1 MTVRVRR
8 LQPACRCDHKDGAG
22 RSVGSGGSGGSGRSG
37 RGFHRIRV
45 IYPTYLTD
53 LTDLTDPTKVVRVRQ
68 LAAKVQTAH
77 EREGFAERQRPVL
90 EAFRQCDL
98 RLRPQENAGP
108 TAAAIRWRE
117 QEHLHVAHSWSAYR
131 KETWRALMG
140 RCDDMAAGDG
150 IEPDLTP
157 EPLRV
162 RSHDQMP
169 PVMPV
174 LGEVLVRRWSPSGD
188 RPAEF
193 YVIDLTTEKPLDGPF
208 STAMRALRV
217 AATLSRGAGTQNVWQ
232 QQADERGQP
241 FGPLLAL
248 DLAALSRRP
257 K

>member
-1 MTVRVRR
+1 MT
-8 LQPACRCDHKDGAG
+8 L
-22 RSVGSGGSGGSGRSG
+22 
-37 RGFHRIRV
+37 
-45 IYPTYLTD
+45 LT
-53 LTDLTDPTKVVRVRQ
+53 
-68 LAAKVQTAH
+68 
-77 EREGFAERQRPVL
+77 
-90 EAFRQCDL
+90 
-98 RLRPQENAGP
+98 
-108 TAAAIRWRE
+108 
-117 QEHLHVAHSWSAYR
+117 
-131 KETWRALMG
+131 
-140 RCDDMAAGDG
+140 GDG

-169 PVMPV
+169 TVTPM
-174 LGEVLVRRWSPSGD
+174 LGEVLVRRWWSPGGD

-193 YVIDLTTEKPLDGPF
+193 YVIDLTTEEPLDGPF

-217 AATLSRGAGTQNVWQ
+217 AATLSRGAGTQTVWQ